1 MNYDA
6 IVIGAGA
13 GGGIAAALLSESGAR
28 VLLLERGKPHSFAM
42 EQTDHLRNHR
52 LSQYGQNTGPGPG
65 NPRVFVDA
73 QQQSHVVQPHEGQYH
88 NNAVTVGGGTV
99 VYGGQ
104 AWRFLP
110 DDFAMA
116 SRYGVPK
123 GSSLADWPI
132 RYTDLAPYYER
143 AEHEIGIAGDS
154 ETSAAVWPRA
164 KPYPMPAVDLTT
176 RGRVLQAAA
185 HKLGWRHFTPPLA
198 INTRPYQGRPACTG
212 CTLCVGFAC
221 HVDAKNGT
229 QNTMVP
235 RAIASGNCTLLTD
248 AHVLRIDMDNAQTAK
263 GVTYVDATGTQH
275 HATAGIVIVAAG
287 AIETARL
294 FLNSATSAHPNGIGN
309 HSDQLG
315 RHLQGHVYP
324 RAIGLLPDAVIDHQ
338 GPGVSICTT
347 QFNHGNP
354 DIIGGGMLADEFIT
368 LPIIFWKRFLPPD
381 VPRWGKAAK
390 DFMRYAYPR
399 FIDVT
404 GPIQDIPSPDSR
416 VAVDPRVRDR
426 FGLPVARLSG
436 TTHPE
441 SIRTAAFMFERA
453 REWIEAAGV
462 TRWWGTPPTL
472 GLSASQHQAGTCRM
486 GDDPATS
493 VTDRWG
499 KIHGI
504 RNIYVAD
511 GSLHVTNGGFNPFLT
526 IMANA
531 FRVVDGIVQRGN

>member
-1 MNYDA
+1 MTYDA

-13 GGGIAAALLSESGAR
+13 GGGIAAALLAESGAN
-28 VLLLERGKPHSFAM
+28 VLLIERGRAFSYADEK
-42 EQTDHLRNHR
+42 TDHLRNHR
-52 LSQYGQNTGPGPG
+52 LAQYGQNTGPGPG
-65 NPRVFVDA
+65 NPRVFVD
-73 QQQSHVVQPHEGQYH
+73 QQQQAHVVQPHDGGYH

-132 RYTDLAPYYER
+132 GYADLAPYYER

-154 ETSAAVWPRA
+154 QAAAQVWPRNTH
-164 KPYPMPAVDLTT
+164 YPMPAVPLTR
-176 RGRVLQAAA
+176 RGHVLRAAA
-185 HKLGWRHFTPPLA
+185 ERLGWSNFTPPLA
-198 INTRPYQGRPACTG
+198 INTQPYLGRPACTQ

-235 RAIASGNCTLLTD
+235 RALATGNCTLVTE
-248 AHVLRIDMDNAQTAK
+248 AHVLHIDMDDAQTAQ
-263 GVTYVDATGTQH
+263 GVTYADMHGVH
-275 HATAGIVIVAAG
+275 HQVQAALIVVSAG
-287 AIETARL
+287 AIETPRL
-294 FLNSATSAHPNGIGN
+294 LFNSANSAHPNGIGN

-315 RHLQGHVYP
+315 RHLQGHIYP
-324 RAIGLLPDAVIDHQ
+324 RAIGLLADEIADLQ

-354 DIIGGGMLADEFIT
+354 DVIGGGMLADEFIT

-381 VPRWGKAAK
+381 VPRWGAAAK
-390 DFMRYAYPR
+390 AFMRHAYPR
-399 FIDVT
+399 FIDIT
-404 GPIQDIPSPDSR
+404 GPVQDIPSPDSR
-416 VAVDPRVRDR
+416 VTIDTNVRDR
-426 FGLPVARLSG
+426 YGLPVARLSG

-441 SIRTAAFMFERA
+441 SIRTAAYMFERA

-462 TRWWGTPPTL
+462 TRWWGEPPTL
-472 GLSASQHQAGTCRM
+472 SLSAGQHQAGTCRM

-499 KIHGI
+499 KIHGT

-531 FRVVDGIVQRGN
+531 FRIADGIVQRGQ

>member
-1 MNYDA
+1 MSYDA

-13 GGGIAAALLSESGAR
+13 GGGIVAALLSEAGAK
-28 VLLLERGKPHSFAM
+28 VLLIERGGAHSFAH
-42 EQTDHLRNHR
+42 ESSDHLRNHR

-73 QQQSHVVQPHEGQYH
+73 NQQAHVVHPHDGGYH

-110 DDFAMA
+110 DDFRMA
-116 SRYGVPK
+116 SKYGTPK
-123 GSSLADWPI
+123 DSSLADWPI
-132 RYTDLAPYYER
+132 TYDDLAPYYER
-143 AEHEIGIAGDS
+143 AEHEIGISGDS
-154 ETSAAVWPRA
+154 EKSATVWPRRRH
-164 KPYPMPAVDLTT
+164 YPMPAVPLTR
-176 RGRVLQAAA
+176 RGRVLQDAAQR
-185 HKLGWRHFTPPLA
+185 LGWHHFTPPLA
-198 INTRPYQGRPACTG
+198 INTTPYLDRPACTQ

-235 RAIASGNCTLLTD
+235 RALATGNCTLVTN
-248 AHVLRIDMDNAQTAK
+248 AHVLRIDMDDKQTAK
-263 GVTYVDATGTQH
+263 GVTYADAHGVH
-275 HATAGIVIVAAG
+275 HHVHAGLIVVSAG
-287 AIETARL
+287 AIESARL
-294 FLNSATSAHPNGIGN
+294 LFNSATSDHPTGLGN

-324 RAIGLLPDAVIDHQ
+324 RAIGLMPDEVADLQ

-347 QFNHGNP
+347 QFNHNNP
-354 DIIGGGMLADEFIT
+354 GVIGGGMLADEFIT

-381 VPRWGKAAK
+381 VPRWGQAAK
-390 DFMRYAYPR
+390 DFMRHAYPR
-399 FIDVT
+399 FIDIT
-404 GPIQDIPSPDSR
+404 GPVQDIPSPESR
-416 VAVDPRVRDR
+416 VTVDTSVRDR

-462 TRWWGTPPTL
+462 TRWWGTPP
-472 GLSASQHQAGTCRM
+472 GLSLSAGQHQAGTCRM
-486 GDDPATS
+486 GDDPATA

-499 KIHGI
+499 RIHGI
-504 RNIYVAD
+504 RNVYIAD

-531 FRVVDGIVQRGN
+531 FRIADGINQRGK